1 MSAMSV
7 EDLFQEIGR
16 EAVAIAGDD
25 LAGRLLV
32 YAEVEDR
39 VISADVLYK
48 NREGDVRLVLGPS
61 PLDDLVYE
69 LWQRWKAESG
79 YKEWRVMSYIVDDV
93 DVDNVDKNAKM
104 TIDLTYPEDVDVEE
118 DIDLRERAVKKYFG
132 DVKII
137 YPDPFGLNA

>member
-1 MSAMSV
+1 MSATSV
-7 EDLFQEIGR
+7 EDMFQEIGR
-16 EAVAIAGDD
+16 EALAVAGDD

-39 VISADVLYK
+39 VISTNLLYK
-48 NREGDVRLVLGPS
+48 NRQGDVRLLLSPR

-79 YKEWRVMSYIVDDV
+79 YKEWRVMSYVVDDL
-93 DVDNVDKNAKM
+93 DVDNVDKDAKM

-118 DIDLRERAVKKYFG
+118 DVSDRRPRAVKKYFG
-132 DVKII
+132 DVKVVWT
-137 YPDPFGLNA
+137 DPFA